1 MVVAKMAVKPL
12 WAQCALFVFKVV
24 GWYRIHLKKN
34 FFDFLSRFLVSDDID
49 KSFLRPQALTAVD
62 FSLVIFRAE

>member
-24 GWYRIHLKKN
+24 GWYRIHKKI
-34 FFDFLSRFLVSDDID
+34 L
-49 KSFLRPQALTAVD
+49 
-62 FSLVIFRAE
+62 IF